1 MIKAAA
7 AVALSIAALL
17 SVPVANAEPG
27 DGLDANR
34 LTCDLWAQ
42 GVPPSAI
49 FDRLVRDFGLSGE
62 DALGLI
68 DSANPDHSFMCS
80 EV

>member
-1 MIKAAA
+1 MVKAIAA
-7 AVALSIAALL
+7 TVVSIAALL
-17 SVPVANAEPG
+17 TVPVASAEPG

-49 FDRLVRDFGLSGE
+49 FDRLVRDFGMAGE

-68 DSANPDHSFMCS
+68 DSANPDHSAMCS